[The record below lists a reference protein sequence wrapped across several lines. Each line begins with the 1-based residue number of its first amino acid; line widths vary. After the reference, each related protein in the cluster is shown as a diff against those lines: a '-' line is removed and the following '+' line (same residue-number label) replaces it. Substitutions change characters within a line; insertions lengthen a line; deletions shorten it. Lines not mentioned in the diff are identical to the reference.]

1 MKRLFRLALFAAAAS
16 ILAACSSVPLTTP
29 APAPTSTP
37 SAGGQA
43 YKGKYYLDDG
53 PLKGVTQEMIYAIPE
68 PVPQREKL
76 SKWAMKPY
84 SRLGNDYVP
93 MTSLSPYKEQGVGS
107 WYGTRYHGQ
116 KGAIGEVYDMLKLTA
131 AHPTLPLPSFAR
143 VTNLENGKSIIVR
156 VNDRGPFLSNRI
168 IDLSY
173 AAAARLGYAQKG
185 SARVEVEL
193 LIP

>member
-1 MKRLFRLALFAAAAS
+1 MKRLLHSAALALTIALLS
-16 ILAACSSVPLTTP
+16 ACSSVPLDRASTGP
-29 APAPTSTP
+29 VASSASTP
-37 SAGGQA
+37 KPA
-43 YKGKYYLDDG
+43 GKYYLDDG
-53 PLKGVTQEMIYAIPE
+53 PLKGITQEMIDAIPE

-93 MTSLSPYKEQGVGS
+93 MTSLSPYKEQGIGS
-107 WYGTRYHGQ
+107 WYGTRYHMQ

-143 VTNLENGKSIIVR
+143 VTNLENGKSIVVR